1 MTILEAIEGRH
12 AVRSY
17 TAAPLPAEV
26 VKELSNLVDA
36 CNREGGLHIQLV
48 TGEPKA
54 FDSLMARFG
63 KFSGVQNYLAMVGE
77 KSPDVD
83 TQLGYYGEKITL
95 AAQQMGLNSCWVGS
109 CFSRGKST
117 AQVAKAD
124 KFACAVALGY
134 GTTQGVPHKSKDMDA
149 LCKVEGAKPDWF
161 VKGMEAAML
170 APTAMNQQKFLITL
184 TGKDTVTA
192 KSTGGM
198 YADIDLGIV
207 KYHFEVGA
215 GKDSFRWV

>member
-1 MTILEAIEGRH
+1 MTVMEVINARH

-17 TAAPLPAEV
+17 TDTPLPAEV
-26 VKELSNLVDA
+26 VKELSALVDE
-36 CNREGGLHIQLV
+36 CNREGKVNIQLI

-63 KFSGVQNYLAMVGE
+63 KFSGVANYLAMVGE
-77 KSPDVD
+77 KSADGD
-83 TQLGYYGEKITL
+83 TRLGYYGEKITL
-95 AAQQMGLNSCWVGS
+95 TAQQLGLNSCWVGS
-109 CFSRGKST
+109 CFSRGKSP
-117 AQVAKAD
+117 AQVAKGE

-134 GTTQGVPHKSKDMDA
+134 GTTQGVPHKSKEMDA
-149 LCKVEGAKPDWF
+149 LCQVEGEKPDWF

-184 TGKDTVTA
+184 SGKDTVSA

-198 YADIDLGIV
+198 YSDIDLGIV

-215 GKDSFRWV
+215 GKGNFRWA